1 MDTAEPVRVDQCPP
15 AWGWPFLL
23 GDLPLSV
30 FKKDPTSNTTQ
41 GDRKHPKWFWHRLCG
56 MGAQN
61 LSRLTEKETGC
72 SLHLSLLPEIQTHS
86 NEELETLPNKP
97 QSHCSGLKVN
107 TAISAAVVAS
117 SCSSLHL
124 SHALVWGTHPSSGLR
139 DFGTFQTY
147 LKRHE
152 ASGCTVS
159 SPPSAVCS
167 SPSVCVPQ
175 LSQVSHTCSN
185 LPRFMP

>member
-1 MDTAEPVRVDQCPP
+1 MILAQAVRN
-15 AWGWPFLL
+15 G
-23 GDLPLSV
+23 SSES
-30 FKKDPTSNTTQ
+30 K
-41 GDRKHPKWFWHRLCG
+41 
-56 MGAQN
+56 
-61 LSRLTEKETGC
+61 
-72 SLHLSLLPEIQTHS
+72 QTHREGNGLFLTPES
-86 NEELETLPNKP
+86 VTWDPDTLNRRVGNTSKQASKP
-97 QSHCSGLKVN
+97 HCSGLKVN